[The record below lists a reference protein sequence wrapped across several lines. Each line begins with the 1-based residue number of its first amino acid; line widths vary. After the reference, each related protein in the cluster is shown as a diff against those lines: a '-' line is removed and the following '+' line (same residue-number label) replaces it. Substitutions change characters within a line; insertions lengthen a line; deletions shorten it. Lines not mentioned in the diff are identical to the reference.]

1 MKKLVSI
8 LGFAALLGLLT
19 TTASAA
25 VPGEITIQGQLTDSL
40 GQPLPAGN
48 NAFGFYLF
56 DSEFDG
62 DVVWQEYFGL
72 ANGEGGLW
80 VARLGTINPLS
91 PQILDGSVRW
101 LEIHVEIGDDPEV
114 ILTPRIPI
122 VSTAYAIRVATIDG
136 ATGGVVTG
144 SVITGQDHTVSG
156 ANVFVAGESNEI
168 DGDHASIAGGLD
180 NIAIGPGSF
189 IGGGHQNEAGNASV
203 GNGFVGSGEYN
214 IAGMESAIGSGRYNE
229 ADEASFVGGGLGNGA
244 LGVQSAVVGGH
255 ENGASAIGSFVGGGF
270 WNQARGDYSVVCGGG
285 RYEPRDSN
293 LALGPLSFVGGGGLN
308 FATGDHSAIVG
319 GEDNLASGQL
329 SAVGGGLSNR
339 AAGLYSSVPGGY
351 NNLANDTGSMA
362 VGTFAICSHPHTF
375 VWGDGRS
382 DVEEATSSAP
392 NQFLIRA
399 SNGVRF
405 SRPAGEDKAIELGDH
420 YRDNGIVAWG
430 RVRSDGLVSTYE
442 FGVASVVRNSTGNYT
457 VTLDITASSTNNVI
471 VTATPELET
480 APSSA
485 ATLRIASV
493 NQVSAGMFDV
503 YINTG
508 AGIAVDNDFMFMVTA
523 R

>member
-1 MKKLVSI
+1 MKTLTSI
-8 LGFAALLGLLT
+8 TVTTLILLIAL
-19 TTASAA
+19 ASANAA
-25 VPGEITIQGQLTDSL
+25 VPGEMIVQGRVTDST
-40 GQPLPAGN
+40 GVPLPAGYKV
-48 NAFGFYLF
+48 FGFVIY
-56 DSEFDG
+56 DTETDG
-62 DVVWQEYFGL
+62 TVLWAESQTLTTD
-72 ANGEGGLW
+72 ADGLW
-80 VARLGTINPLS
+80 TARIGTVTPITPAV
-91 PQILDGSVRW
+91 LDGSVRW
-101 LEIHVEIGDDPEV
+101 LEIYVEVDPEPAV
-114 ILTPRIPI
+114 TLPRVPL
-122 VSTAYAIRVATIDG
+122 VTNAYSIRVGTIDG

-144 SVITGQDHTVSG
+144 SVVTGQGHTVSG
-156 ANVFVAGESNEI
+156 ANVFVAGESNVI

-203 GNGFVGSGEYN
+203 GYGFVGSGEN
-214 IAGMESAIGSGRYNE
+214 NFAGLESAVGSGRYNQAE
-229 ADEASFVGGGLGNGA
+229 DASFVGGGLSNKS
-244 LGVQSAVVGGH
+244 LGVQSGIVSGH
-255 ENGASAIGSFVGGGF
+255 GNNASALGAFVGGGF
-270 WNQARGDYSVVCGGG
+270 WNKARGDYSVVCGGG

-293 LALGPLSFVGGGGLN
+293 LALGPISFVGGGSLN

-329 SAVGGGLSNR
+329 SAVSGGLSNR
-339 AAGLYSSVPGGY
+339 AVGLYSSVPGGY

-362 VGTFAICSHPHTF
+362 AGTFAICSHPHTF

-405 SRPAGEDKAIELGDH
+405 SRQAGEDKAIEMGDH

-430 RVRSDGLVSTYE
+430 RVRADGNVSTYE
-442 FGVASVVRNSTGNYT
+442 FGVAGVVRNSTGNYT
-457 VTLDITASSTNNVI
+457 VTLDITASSTNNLI
-471 VTATPELET
+471 VTATPEIDT
-480 APSSA
+480 APSTA
-485 ATLRIASV
+485 ATLRIVSV
-493 NQVSAGMFDV
+493 NQVSAGLFDV

-508 AGIAVDNDFMFMVTA
+508 AGVAVDNDFMFMVTA